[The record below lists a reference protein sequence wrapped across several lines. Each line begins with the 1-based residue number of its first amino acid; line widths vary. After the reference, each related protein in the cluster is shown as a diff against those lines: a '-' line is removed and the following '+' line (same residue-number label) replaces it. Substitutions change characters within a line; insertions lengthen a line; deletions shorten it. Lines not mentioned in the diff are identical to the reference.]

1 MDNRKKTV
9 PFFEDSSI
17 EQESLKLLHSYGLE
31 IGKKIEIPVPVF
43 DIIEYLGYDIDFR
56 NDGIYEDDNILGGL
70 LISEK
75 KVEINENL
83 SSQEGRMN
91 FTAAHEIGHIVLH
104 VPLSTE
110 NSAEDSS
117 NIICR
122 KDQGFEGMKKE
133 PREQQADKFAAYLL
147 MPTVMVKNAFF
158 RIRKRPANVKKKS
171 ILEMIFSI
179 SAKQKGRRLAEKVI
193 QVGHFENVSKM
204 AMMNRLIGLGL
215 IRGLPFQKTL
225 QMKNKKGE

>member
-1 MDNRKKTV
+1 MDNRTKTV
-9 PFFEDSSI
+9 PFFKDSSI
-17 EQESLKLLHSYGLE
+17 EQESLKLLQSYGLE
-31 IGKKIEIPVPVF
+31 IGKKIETPVPVF
-43 DIIEYLGYDIDFR
+43 EIIEYLGYDIDFR

-117 NIICR
+117 NIIC
-122 KDQGFEGMKKE
+122 
-133 PREQQADKFAAYLL
+133 LL
-147 MPTVMVKNAFF
+147 SA
-158 RIRKRPANVKKKS
+158 
-171 ILEMIFSI
+171 EFS
-179 SAKQKGRRLAEKVI
+179 
-193 QVGHFENVSKM
+193 H
-204 AMMNRLIGLGL
+204 
-215 IRGLPFQKTL
+215 
-225 QMKNKKGE
+225 